1 MHLIYYTKHSWISRK
16 QRTVSKQS
24 IQDGTFKQA
33 FISTLTGEKRLS
45 VCKVYICVY
54 VNGCNFAIW
63 PINVKYSH
71 TKCYLKGS
79 VFCIHSCCRR
89 YMLLKYCRYGVKHYP
104 SNTFMLNAQ
113 SCTFT
118 NFTTEYKRFTRLH
131 GLCNF
136 FFQI

>member
-1 MHLIYYTKHSWISRK
+1 M
-16 QRTVSKQS
+16 Q
-24 IQDGTFKQA
+24 G
-33 FISTLTGEKRLS
+33 
-45 VCKVYICVY
+45 KVLFYILICVY

-89 YMLLKYCRYGVKHYP
+89 YMLLKYCQHGVKHYP

-136 FFQI
+136 FFKFDIDKFLWPSDGEIRCCPLLRTTINTL